1 MAERLAAYPDFF
13 RDPRNIVLGLQQDG
27 FNPWSETQYSITPL
41 LLINYNL
48 PEAVR
53 SCVIVP

>member
-13 RDPRNIVLGLQQDG
+13 WDPRNIVLGFQQDG
-27 FNPWSETQYSITPL
+27 FNPWSEAQYTITPL

-48 PEAVR
+48 PEEVR
-53 SCVIVP
+53 SSVIVP